1 MNEILAKFLLNGELT
16 DLNTYINAERG
27 NKFNGAK
34 IKKTETER
42 IVWEVKNQCK
52 HAKVSCEFKLFIRWF
67 VKDKKKDPDNVAFAK
82 KFILDGMVSAGLINT
97 DGMKQVTSFQ
107 DEFYVDKEHPRIEVY
122 LL

>member
-1 MNEILAKFLLNGELT
+1 MNEILAKFYIPGELT
-16 DLNTYINAERG
+16 TLNEYINAERG
-27 NKFNGAK
+27 NKFAASV